1 MDAVRMGPLPFAY
14 DVHTGLGV
22 LIALLNEAD
31 SLLTRRRGRE
41 CRRVEREREWNA
53 RIIYQCHQIGPCP
66 PFPPPLFVPHT
77 RRTAGSGIGHVARAS
92 SAHTLR
98 PPPCWQP

>member
-22 LIALLNEAD
+22 LVALLNEAD

-41 CRRVEREREWNA
+41 CRRVERERENGMHALCISVIKQDRVGYWA
-53 RIIYQCHQIGPCP
+53 RGSRFLHTHSTPTPYQSLSRRAHP
-66 PFPPPLFVPHT
+66 P
-77 RRTAGSGIGHVARAS
+77 AGNPE
-92 SAHTLR
+92 LL
-98 PPPCWQP
+98 

>member
-31 SLLTRRRGRE
+31 SLLTRRTGRE

-53 RIIYQCHQIGPCP
+53 RIIYQCHQTGPGRVLGTWLALP
-66 PFPPPLFVPHT
+66 PHT
-77 RRTAGSGIGHVARAS
+77 PYAHPPAGNPE
-92 SAHTLR
+92 LL
-98 PPPCWQP
+98 